1 MTIKVTTCKQ
11 GGWCYMQGSAFKIS
25 VRCWTRQHLLK
36 SAPPRVRVNYT
47 VTITE
52 SSRLLFAHFLFS
64 CTKTCKCR
72 SNIFFSVV
80 ETFTQAVMECNQEHS
95 KVSQVFV
102 LFLGISIFFILLP
115 LHYISEATFTQLH
128 LLDNLLDTRYFASC
142 LLYQPK

>member
-1 MTIKVTTCKQ
+1 
-11 GGWCYMQGSAFKIS
+11 
-25 VRCWTRQHLLK
+25 
-36 SAPPRVRVNYT
+36 
-47 VTITE
+47 
-52 SSRLLFAHFLFS
+52 
-64 CTKTCKCR
+64 
-72 SNIFFSVV
+72 
-80 ETFTQAVMECNQEHS
+80 MECNQEHS